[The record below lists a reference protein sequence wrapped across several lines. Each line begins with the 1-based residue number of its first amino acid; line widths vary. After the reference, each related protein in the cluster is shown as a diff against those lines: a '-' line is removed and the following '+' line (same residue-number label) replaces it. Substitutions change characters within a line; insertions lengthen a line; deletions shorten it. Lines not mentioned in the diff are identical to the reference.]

1 MAYKCPHCGADLPEN
16 AAFCPHCARD
26 IHPRREAKKPVPLL
40 KKLLLGLLILAVLA
54 TVGTGLW
61 LALRPKAYDGYGE
74 VLYGDWQVL
83 LTQNVDRYVPAP
95 EVTIPGEPEGQY
107 RVPSRLFVNDVH
119 TGEDAAEAFLAEV
132 GSVSAAFIGQEDSP
146 SPFLCSEP
154 AYNPGAPECPLVSLI
169 DFTGA
174 SGTAELVWTFSM
186 KNGDTITLRQ
196 TYEVTPI
203 PVYDYYPEEHPM
215 DTAEELQAL
224 IDSISGQVEETAV
237 VNLHLPPITYEGGV
251 TIQDRSLNLYGSTN
265 EAGNRTTF
273 AGPVRVLAAYNI
285 TYFYDMDF
293 VGNGGGTGLS
303 GSAPFRATNC
313 TFTGWDTA
321 VLAYGNSWANVI
333 GCTFQKN
340 GIGFHFD
347 STGEYANHSMF
358 NDNLFEG
365 NEVAVQLDNVPTD
378 VALNFQGSAFR
389 DNGQDI
395 VNACDQPLDTS
406 QAIFS

>member
-16 AAFCPHCARD
+16 VAFCPHCARD

-132 GSVSAAFIGQEDSP
+132 ESVSAAFTGQEDNP

-169 DFTGA
+169 DFTGE
-174 SGTAELVWTFSM
+174 SGTAELVWTFQM

-203 PVYDYYPEEHPM
+203 PVYDYYPEEYPM

-224 IDSISGQVEETAV
+224 IDSISGQVEDLAV
-237 VNLHLPPITYEGGV
+237 VNLHLPPVTYEGGV
-251 TIQDRSLNLYGSTN
+251 TIQDWKLNLYGSTD

-273 AGPVRVLAAYNI
+273 TGPVRALAPYSNI
-285 TYFYDMDF
+285 TYFYDIDF
-293 VGNGGGTGLS
+293 TGSGGTGLS
-303 GSAPFRATNC
+303 GSASFRATNC

-321 VLAYGNSWANVI
+321 VLAYGTSWANVI
-333 GCTFQKN
+333 GCTFRDN

-347 STGEYANHSMF
+347 SDGEYANHSMF

-365 NEVAVQLDNVPTD
+365 NDTAVQLDNVPTD

-406 QAIFS
+406 QAIFE